1 MKRSTAARIIVYL
14 LVPMFGWLA
23 FSYRIRIET
32 WIRHLRHGQSDV
44 FAKYIV
50 PVPSN
55 WYVED
60 SDAQIHTLIRLDTQ
74 DRTGDPRRDRKRR
87 AHAIITLSAHPL
99 MKTEGWMSVRSS
111 MLKKE
116 GVDPVA
122 RTFDFD
128 GETLSCV
135 GGGSFEQ
142 LLKSPEFFES
152 DPNTWECWSSGWLQM
167 RIMATDADM
176 GEVWKIVSGIRKKS

>member
-1 MKRSTAARIIVYL
+1 M
-14 LVPMFGWLA
+14 
-23 FSYRIRIET
+23 
-32 WIRHLRHGQSDV
+32 D
-44 FAKYIV
+44 
-50 PVPSN
+50 
-55 WYVED
+55 
-60 SDAQIHTLIRLDTQ
+60 
-74 DRTGDPRRDRKRR
+74 
-87 AHAIITLSAHPL
+87 
-99 MKTEGWMSVRSS
+99 VRSS